1 LIAGR
6 ENKVA
11 LVEGGYFNVRS
22 NTVKP
27 VGESHAGLDPYR
39 NLSPKTL
46 AIMTADQIPPNASR
60 SGDITGLQDIAPFTE
75 LGQSYVL
82 GVAIRTQAGQ
92 SPVSGSVGD
101 YFWAG
106 YGMYFWIDPKEKL
119 FAVMMVQMDF
129 DQSGRYRRT
138 LREMV
143 YGALVP

>member
-1 LIAGR
+1 MIAGR

-92 SPVSGSVGD
+92 SPVSG
-101 YFWAG
+101 
-106 YGMYFWIDPKEKL
+106 
-119 FAVMMVQMDF
+119 AVMMVQMDF

-143 YGALVP
+143 YAALVP